1 VSSESHG
8 YQRVFE
14 ARVFEGG
21 RKNGRA
27 QAQEESMPCML
38 KDVEKGKSDLCWA
51 GPLSPAGPTNL
62 DRELSGQNRPNGVTQ
77 TGQEAARSTQG

>member
-1 VSSESHG
+1 
-8 YQRVFE
+8 
-14 ARVFEGG
+14 
-21 RKNGRA
+21 
-27 QAQEESMPCML
+27 MPCML